1 LTHTEKLLNGLG
13 EGADEHICRSL
24 KTIDPENFIK
34 IYPQLA
40 YRLHT
45 KQTDTPKAWHYPLRE

>member
-1 LTHTEKLLNGLG
+1 MGWG

-34 IYPQLA
+34 FIHNWHTDFIQN
-40 YRLHT
+40 RHT
-45 KQTDTPKAWHYPLRE
+45 KGMALSSSGIK